1 MTTDT
6 EACNLASWHSSV
18 SEITGAPIV
27 YSALLTA
34 DGLKGSTNLRVRR
47 YPLAH
52 LLHRYHP
59 TT

>member
-34 DGLKGSTNLRVRR
+34 DVRG
-47 YPLAH
+47 YGIYVFDLA
-52 LLHRYHP
+52 LL
-59 TT
+59 